1 MGFFIVP
8 QKRRRRL
15 TMVAR
20 QDISLRAKVAALSKW
35 ARTENR
41 TAATAAARTAFEA
54 RFEREVDPDGR
65 LSATERARRAG
76 FARRAYFARLALLS
90 AKARRR

>member
-1 MGFFIVP
+1 
-8 QKRRRRL
+8 
-15 TMVAR
+15 MVAR
-20 QDISLRAKVAALSKW
+20 QFTSLRAKAAALSKW

-41 TAATAAARTAFEA
+41 TAATAPARAAFEA
-54 RFEREVDPDGR
+54 RFEREVDPAGV
-65 LSATERARRAG
+65 LSAQERARRAS

>member
-1 MGFFIVP
+1 MEAVSNE
-8 QKRRRRL
+8 RRVR
-15 TMVAR
+15 AR
-20 QDISLRAKVAALSKW
+20 IAAFTKW
-35 ARTENR
+35 SRTDNR

-54 RFEREVDPDGR
+54 RFEREVDPDGQLR
-65 LSATERARRAG
+65 AEERARRAG

>member
-1 MGFFIVP
+1 MEAVSSE
-8 QKRRRRL
+8 RR
-15 TMVAR
+15 VQAR
-20 QDISLRAKVAALSKW
+20 IAAYTKW
-35 ARTENR
+35 AQTENR
-41 TAATAAARTAFEA
+41 TAATAAARAAFDD

>member
-1 MGFFIVP
+1 MEAVSNE
-8 QKRRRRL
+8 RR
-15 TMVAR
+15 VQAR
-20 QDISLRAKVAALSKW
+20 IAAYTKW

-41 TAATAAARTAFEA
+41 TAATAAARAAFDD

-90 AKARRR
+90 AKARAR

>member
-1 MGFFIVP
+1 MEAVSSE
-8 QKRRRRL
+8 RR
-15 TMVAR
+15 VQAR
-20 QDISLRAKVAALSKW
+20 IAAYTKW
-35 ARTENR
+35 ARTDNR
-41 TAATAAARTAFEA
+41 TLATAAARAGFEA
-54 RFEREVDPDGR
+54 RFDREVDPDGR